1 MNIDISHEDLGRM
14 HRIGKADRNDGKS
27 RPIITKF
34 TRYAVRINIYRNKK
48 KLKGKNVQ
56 IRESVAI
63 ARIKALKVAQT
74 KYGKPMFGP
83 EMVVSFLKI
92 IVIKLVYHIMETSWV
107 QVIFVCCS

>member
-27 RPIITKF
+27 RPIIIKF

-74 KYGKPMFGP
+74 KYGITNVWTRNGCIFSKNNSNK
-83 EMVVSFLKI
+83 VSLSHYGN
-92 IVIKLVYHIMETSWV
+92 KLGSSDI
-107 QVIFVCCS
+107 CLL